1 MRRAWS
7 RALLLTLLSLS
18 GMALAHVASY
28 FMAARDHVHRLAL
41 LTDTGHGGS
50 GTFEV
55 LAPVL
60 GVLALAT
67 VVGASAGGRSSR
79 ISSWQVAGLQVGAF
93 VLIEALERATVGTS
107 LLELLFE
114 PVFQVG
120 LAIQLLIAA
129 LVTWVAQALTELVLR
144 IARSKKPR
152 QQDRIYPDPSSI
164 TFITPRSLARAAW
177 NLRGPPL
184 ALPRTY

>member
-1 MRRAWS
+1 M
-7 RALLLTLLSLS
+7 LTLLSLA

-28 FMAARDHVHRLAL
+28 FMAARDHVHRSAL
-41 LTDTGHGGS
+41 LTDTGHGDS

-67 VVGASAGGRSSR
+67 IVGGAAGGRSSR

-93 VLIEALERATVGTS
+93 VLIEVFERATVGTS
-107 LLELLFE
+107 LLELLAE

-144 IARSKKPR
+144 ISRSKRPR
-152 QQDRIYPDPSSI
+152 QHDHIYPDPSSV
-164 TFITPRSLARAAW
+164 TFTPTRSLARAAW
-177 NLRGPPL
+177 NLRGPPPTL
-184 ALPRTY
+184 SRT